1 MRWALCTSLATA
13 DRTSGRHR
21 VARSGRYLPSQ
32 RGAQR
37 GVSIVEIFVTLLTV
51 SLAMLGTVGLQAYS
65 LRLNQG
71 ALFRIQAVLLVAD
84 LAERLEANKAGAAS
98 GLYVQPGDSS
108 KDCVAQP
115 CSPADLAA
123 YDLAQWH
130 FAVLAALPHPTTQVT
145 RAEAGSPNTY
155 TIRIGWSDRSINGS
169 DGAAGTGGEFFGAGQ
184 RFFYSASRTIFE
196 R

>member
-1 MRWALCTSLATA
+1 M
-13 DRTSGRHR
+13 
-21 VARSGRYLPSQ
+21 ARSGRNLPGQ

-37 GVSIVEIFVTLLTV
+37 GVSIVEVLVTLLTV

-84 LAERLEANKAGAAS
+84 LAERLEANKAGALS
-98 GLYVQPGDSS
+98 GSYLQPGDSS
-108 KDCVAQP
+108 KNCVAQA
-115 CSPADLAA
+115 CSHVDLAA

-130 FAVLAALPHPTTQVT
+130 AAVSAALPHATTQVT
-145 RAEAGSPNTY
+145 RAEAGNPSTY
-155 TIRIGWSDRSINGS
+155 TIRIGWADRRTSGS
-169 DGAAGTGGEFFGAGQ
+169 DGAGGIGSEFFGVGQ
-184 RFFYSASRTIFE
+184 QFVYSASRTISE